1 MIVTITL
8 NPSLDYII
16 HVADFQL
23 GVVNRTDE
31 EKILPGGKGINV
43 ATVLTNLGHS
53 CLAIGFAAGNSGKTL
68 RRELMMRGIEAD
80 LIEAESGFTRV
91 NIKMKGD
98 PETQI
103 NGMGPKISEKNMAFL
118 EKSLSR
124 LTPNDIL
131 VVSGSVP
138 SCLSRHTYA
147 DIAALVEK
155 RGCRLIVDAEG
166 ELLTET
172 LAYHPFLIKPNRQEL
187 EAVIGESLQEV
198 SQVVKAAHTL
208 QDRGARNVLVSLGET
223 GAVLVSEDGEEYFCK
238 APQVDV
244 VNTVGSGDSAVA
256 GFISGY
262 VETGSMSRALMKAV
276 ACGSA
281 SAASEEL
288 AEREEVEK
296 LLRTIYIENLK

>member
-16 HVADFQL
+16 HVRDFQM
-23 GVVNRTDE
+23 GTVNRTDE

-43 ATVLTNLGHS
+43 STVLTNLGHT
-53 CLAIGFAAGNSGKTL
+53 CLALGFAAGNSGKML
-68 RRELMMRGIEAD
+68 RRELMLRGIEAD
-80 LIEAESGFTRV
+80 LIEAEAGFTRI

-103 NGMGPKISEKNMAFL
+103 NGMGPKISEWNLQLL
-118 EKSLSR
+118 EQSLER

-138 SCLSRHTYA
+138 ACLSRRTYA
-147 DIAALVEK
+147 DIAAVVEK

-172 LAYHPFLIKPNRQEL
+172 LSYHPFLIKPNRQEL
-187 EAVIGESLQEV
+187 EVIVGSSLQDI
-198 SQVVKAAHTL
+198 SQVVSAAHTL
-208 QDRGARNVLVSLGET
+208 QAQGARNVLVSLGET
-223 GAVLVSEDGEEYFCK
+223 GAVLISEEGKDYFCK

-262 VETGSMSRALMKAV
+262 IETGSMSRALMKAV

-288 AEREEVEK
+288 AERSEVEK
-296 LLRTIYIENLK
+296 LLRLIHIEEL